1 MAIKVTGNTVIT
13 DTLELQNITD
23 TDQSTAAAIN
33 NAIKSQGNVLTIYDS
48 QGTAVRVFYGA
59 AETPL

>member
-13 DTLELQNITD
+13 DTLELQNITSA
-23 TDQSTAAAIN
+23 DQTTAAAIN

-48 QGTAVRVFYGA
+48 QGTVVRTFYGA

>member
-13 DTLELQNITD
+13 DTLELQNIAN

-48 QGTAVRVFYGA
+48 AGTAVRVFYGA